1 MQATYSGSTV
11 TKIYNVTKSKTG
23 PGIKVYCVALGSD
36 SSTSDVQLTTSYKD
50 MYLADVITSE
60 SNILT
65 AVSSKSATTF
75 TINESGR
82 YKIELQAAFRVKNVT
97 RGSTYSA
104 VCSAQILKNGTAPT
118 GWSSSTAALSAT
130 LAGGLSVVPAAYA
143 SSAITISKT
152 VFLAAGTTLKMQAK
166 TSTTSGGTSYLELAT
181 DSETQSAEDTILT
194 ITKL

>member
-1 MQATYSGSTV
+1 
-11 TKIYNVTKSKTG
+11 
-23 PGIKVYCVALGSD
+23 
-36 SSTSDVQLTTSYKD
+36 
-50 MYLADVITSE
+50 MYLADVITNE

-97 RGSTYSA
+97 KGSTYSA
-104 VCSAQILKNGTAPT
+104 ICSAQILKNGDTPV
-118 GWSSSTAALSAT
+118 GWNSSTSSLSAT
-130 LAGGLSVVPAAYA
+130 LAALSAASAAYA